1 MKALKGNNIFLIV
14 GFLFL
19 TISSLHPIDHI
30 GLDDQSEQ
38 IECQLCYNDTSQP
51 HKNKSLESNYNLS
64 SILKEKQKKMI
75 GNINK
80 IRFSSTRLWMNMQ
93 TQHQGQIIS

>member
-19 TISSLHPIDHI
+19 VISSLHPIDHI

-38 IECQLCYNDTSQP
+38 IECQLCYNDSLQP
-51 HKNKSLESNYNLS
+51 IQAKSLESNYNLS
-64 SILKEKQKKMI
+64 SILIAE
-75 GNINK
+75 INNLSISTHSKDFQSRAPPK
-80 IRFSSTRLWMNMQ
+80 I
-93 TQHQGQIIS
+93 

>member
-38 IECQLCYNDTSQP
+38 IECQLCYNDASQP
-51 HKNKSLESNYNLS
+51 LKNKSLESNYNLS
-64 SILKEKQKKMI
+64 SILINEI
-75 GNINK
+75 NNILISTHSKDFQSRAPPK
-80 IRFSSTRLWMNMQ
+80 I
-93 TQHQGQIIS
+93 